1 MAEPLEFSG
10 TDRLRAERLSAVH
23 LHDLAE
29 LHLDPEVSRYLGGTR
44 TPAETS
50 EYLRVN
56 LAHWERHGFGLWVLR
71 TTDGGFAGRA
81 GLRCIDLDGQPEIE
95 IAYALC
101 GKEWGRGLATEI
113 GRAIVEF
120 WRLGKLSPS
129 LVGIAS
135 LRNDP
140 SRRVL
145 TKIGLVHERDTRR
158 HGDEVAL
165 YRMTR

>member
-1 MAEPLEFSG
+1 MH
-10 TDRLRAERLSAVH
+10 LR
-23 LHDLAE
+23 DLVE
-29 LHLDPEVSRYLGGTR
+29 LHLDSEVSRYLGGTR

-71 TTDGGFAGRA
+71 TTEGGFAGRA
-81 GLRCIDLDGQPEIE
+81 GLRCITLDGRPEIE

-101 GKEWGRGLATEI
+101 RKEWGRGLATEI
-113 GRAIVEF
+113 GQALVES
-120 WRLGKLSPS
+120 WRLRKLSAS

-135 LRNDP
+135 LRNEP

-145 TKIGLVHERDTRR
+145 TKIGLVHERDTSRQ
-158 HGDEVAL
+158 GEEVAL
-165 YRMTR
+165 HRLIS